1 MKQGPSHT
9 ILAVNDRQ
17 DQLKE
22 LASTIELADYAVLKA
37 TNLSAALR
45 LATEQRPDLIIIDV
59 SKQHTALDL
68 HRRLRSNQ
76 NVNDVP
82 ILVITA
88 DTVKHRNN
96 FEIDSTKDDVLETPY
111 HSITLAAKVARLVER
126 KRTQDAQQRYFELFH
141 NANDV
146 VYTHDLQGRYT
157 SLNKRGQQITGYSPD
172 EIADVKFS
180 SLASPEDVALAH
192 DMLRKKLNGDATN
205 TIYELSIKKK
215 DGTWTRFE
223 VNSQLIFENG
233 KPVGVQ
239 GIARDISARQEA
251 EEKLRQAQKMEA
263 IGLLAGG
270 VAHDFNNILTAM
282 YGNCDSLLRALEP
295 ENIAQG
301 GTVKMVQAREEFPN
315 TVAVKADPEIT
326 TEWIKTL
333 RRHVFDIQQCGRRA
347 ASLTK
352 KLLAYGRKQVLQPVN
367 LNVNTVVTHIME
379 QMIAR
384 LIGEDIAITLNLADD
399 LPQITAD
406 KNELEQ
412 IIINLA
418 VNARDAMPN
427 GGTITIETSV
437 VHLDRKHGKKHTPNR
452 NNRHVQLSITD
463 TGIGMSSEIQKHI
476 FEPFFT
482 TKTEGKGT
490 GLGLAHVWGCVEQS
504 EAFISVSSKEGE
516 GTTFNI
522 QFPIAKVSEERPSI
536 EPTSEPIQRIQGT
549 QTILIAEDDA
559 SVRQVVRD
567 SLIHAGYTIL
577 EAIDGLHALE
587 LLKDHQIH
595 LLITD
600 VLMPKMNGRDLAL
613 RISELRST
621 VQVLYISGYPT
632 DVITNRG
639 GVLIDGVN
647 FLTKPFSSNE
657 LLHSVR
663 QILSSDET
671 AHAMA

>member
-9 ILAVNDRQ
+9 ILAVNDRK
-17 DQLKE
+17 DQLNG
-22 LASTIELADYAVLKA
+22 LASAIELAEYAVLKA
-37 TNLSAALR
+37 TNVSAALR
-45 LATEQRPDLIIIDV
+45 LATGHQPDLIIIDV
-59 SKQHTALDL
+59 SKKQTALDL
-68 HRRLRSNQ
+68 HRRLRSNHT
-76 NVNDVP
+76 VSDVP

-88 DTVKHRNN
+88 DPVEHPNS

-111 HSITLAAKVARLVER
+111 HPITLAAKVARLVER

-146 VYTHDLQGRYT
+146 VYTHNLEGCYT

-192 DMLRKKLNGDATN
+192 EMLRKKLQGEATN

-270 VAHDFNNILTAM
+270 VAHDFNNILTAI
-282 YGNCDSLLRALEP
+282 YGSCDSLLRALDP
-295 ENIAQG
+295 D
-301 GTVKMVQAREEFPN
+301 N
-315 TVAVKADPEIT
+315 TEQVSVTHAPVDHQDT
-326 TEWIKTL
+326 SEWITTL
-333 RRHVFDIQQCGRRA
+333 RRHVTDIQQSGRSA

-352 KLLAYGRKQVLQPVN
+352 KLLAYSRKQVLQPVN
-367 LNVNTVVTHIME
+367 LNLNMVVTNME
-379 QMIAR
+379 EMIAR
-384 LIGEDIAITLNLADD
+384 TIGDDISITLKLAND

-406 KNELEQ
+406 RNELEQ

-418 VNARDAMPN
+418 INARDAMPN
-427 GGTITIETSV
+427 GGTINIETSV
-437 VHLDRKHGKKHTPNR
+437 IHHDKKQGKKHTSNR
-452 NNRHVQLSITD
+452 TSYVQLSITD
-463 TGIGMSSEIQKHI
+463 TGIGMSAEIQQHM

-490 GLGLAHVWGCVEQS
+490 GFGLFHVWGCMEQS
-504 EAFISVSSKEGE
+504 KGFITVSSKEGE
-516 GTTFNI
+516 GTTFNL
-522 QFPIAKVSEERPSI
+522 QFPLAKSTSFETSI
-536 EPTSEPIQRIQGT
+536 DLISNPNEQIQGT
-549 QTILIAEDDA
+549 QTVLIAEDNPD
-559 SVRQVVRD
+559 VRQRVKD
-567 SLIHAGYTIL
+567 WLTGAGYTTL
-577 EAIDGLHALE
+577 EAIDGVHALE
-587 LLKDHQIH
+587 LLNDQQIH

-613 RISELRST
+613 RILDLRPT
-621 VQVLYISGYPT
+621 AQVLFISGYPT
-632 DVITNRG
+632 DIITDRG
-639 GVLIDGVN
+639 GVLIEGVH
-647 FLTKPFSSNE
+647 FLSKPFDRNE
-657 LLHSVR
+657 LLHSVN
-663 QILSSDET
+663 QILTSKE
-671 AHAMA
+671 AA

>member
-1 MKQGPSHT
+1 MKPSPSHT

-22 LASTIELADYAVLKA
+22 LASTIELAEYAVLKA

-45 LATEQRPDLIIIDV
+45 LATEQQPDLIIIDV
-59 SKQHTALDL
+59 SKQQTALDL
-68 HRRLRSNQ
+68 HRSLRSNY
-76 NVNDVP
+76 NVSNVP
-82 ILVITA
+82 ILVITTHA
-88 DTVKHRNN
+88 LEHPDA
-96 FEIDSTKDDVLETPY
+96 FEIDSTKDDILETPY
-111 HSITLAAKVARLVER
+111 HPITLAAKVARLVER

-192 DMLRKKLNGDATN
+192 EMLRKKLNGEATN
-205 TIYELSIKKK
+205 TIYELSVKKK

-270 VAHDFNNILTAM
+270 VAHDFNNILTAI
-282 YGNCDSLLRALEP
+282 YGSCDSLLRALER
-295 ENIAQG
+295 ENTEQVSIKLAFPG
-301 GTVKMVQAREEFPN
+301 GQFCN
-315 TVAVKADPEIT
+315 TAPVEHQDLS
-326 TEWIKTL
+326 EWIKTL
-333 RRHVFDIQQCGRRA
+333 RRHVSDIEQSGRSA

-352 KLLAYGRKQVLQPVN
+352 KLLAYSRKQVLQPIN
-367 LNVNTVVTHIME
+367 LNLNTVVTNME
-379 QMIAR
+379 EMIAR
-384 LIGEDIAITLNLADD
+384 TIGDDISITLKLAND

-406 KNELEQ
+406 RNELEG

-418 VNARDAMPN
+418 INARDAMPN

-437 VHLDRKHGKKHTPNR
+437 VHLDEKHGNG
-452 NNRHVQLSITD
+452 NNSHVQLSITD
-463 TGIGMSSEIQKHI
+463 TGIGMSSQIQQHI

-504 EAFISVSSKEGE
+504 EGFITVSSKEGE

-522 QFPIAKVSEERPSI
+522 QFPVAKNTPFE
-536 EPTSEPIQRIQGT
+536 TSVDLISNPNEQIQGT
-549 QTILIAEDDA
+549 QTVLIAEDNPD
-559 SVRQVVRD
+559 VRQRVKD
-567 SLIHAGYTIL
+567 WLTGAGYTTL
-577 EAIDGLHALE
+577 EAIDGVHALE
-587 LLKDHQIH
+587 VLNDQQIH

-613 RISELRST
+613 RILDLRPT
-621 VQVLYISGYPT
+621 AQVLFISGYPT
-632 DVITNRG
+632 DIITDRG
-639 GVLIDGVN
+639 GVLIEGVH
-647 FLTKPFSSNE
+647 FLSKPFNRNE
-657 LLHSVR
+657 LLRSVN
-663 QILSSDET
+663 QILTSQE
-671 AHAMA
+671 AA